1 MRKLLFIAIGLIA
14 TGCGRYVSTQ
24 GNAELSKKYS
34 SNLKYVQQGKLV
46 SENQFHFGVASGD
59 PLTDRVVIW
68 TKVSHLHMKRSKKP
82 IECNWVVGLSVGET
96 GNIKDTVA
104 KGKAIAYYKNDF
116 CVKVDVKDLK
126 PGTTYYYRFNVP
138 GGWGSPWGR
147 TKTLPA
153 NPTEVTLGFVSCSN
167 YEAGF
172 FAPYRILAGSKYD
185 DLSAVVHLGDYI
197 YEYGTKVYA
206 DTTLGRFHLPKHEL
220 TSLQD
225 YRLRYATYR
234 TDKDLQMVHRMHPMI
249 TTWDDHESANNS
261 YVDGAQNHHD
271 NEGKWS
277 DRKRAARKAYLE
289 WLPVRET
296 DDTKLYRSFKLGEL
310 ANLIILDTRLE
321 GRTKQVD
328 SISDP
333 NLYSADRTILGKTQR
348 DWFID
353 ELKSPQQWKIV
364 GNQVLFSYLRSDVL
378 GYSELY
384 MDGWDGYPAEKE
396 YIMNEV
402 YNNKIQNLVMVTG
415 DYHSSF
421 AQDIMFDVYK
431 YPELKSKGS
440 IGVELLTP
448 SVSSPN
454 IDERKP
460 KTVRKLEKRFFE
472 KNPQLRYVNL
482 RDHGFVYLKIN
493 KKYTEAQFIMGPGR
507 HKSSEQGTLDRSFRI
522 SSGSSSLKFRGGL
535 K

>member
-1 MRKLLFIAIGLIA
+1 MRKLLYICL
-14 TGCGRYVSTQ
+14 GCVVFGCSPY
-24 GNAELSKKYS
+24 NASFGDKELEKKYIGTILS
-34 SNLKYVQQGKLV
+34 YQGK
-46 SENQFHFGVASGD
+46 QKPFHFGVASGD
-59 PLTDRVVIW
+59 PLKDRVIIW
-68 TKVSHLHMKRSKKP
+68 THVEPVRGGRKSVKVAWK
-82 IECNWVVGLSVGET
+82 
-96 GNIKDTVA
+96 VA
-104 KGKAIAYYKNDF
+104 RDREFKELVNEGITTALYNNDW
-116 CVKVDVKDLK
+116 CVKVDVDGLK
-126 PGTTYYYRFNVP
+126 AGSTYFYQFSAN
-138 GGWGSPWGR
+138 GWNSQIGR

-153 NPTEVTLGFVSCSN
+153 NPEEINLGFVSCSN

-172 FAPYRILAGSKYD
+172 FAPYRILAGAPYD
-185 DLSAVVHLGDYI
+185 ELNAVVHLGDYI

-206 DTTLGRFHLPKHEL
+206 DTTLGRFHLPTHEL
-220 TSLQD
+220 NSLQD

-234 TDKDLQMVHRMHPMI
+234 TDADLQMVHRMHPMI

-261 YVDGAQNHHD
+261 YVDGAQNHQE

-277 DRKRAARKAYLE
+277 KRKQAARRAYLE

-296 DDTKLYRSFKLGEL
+296 RDTKLYRSFKFGEL

-333 NLYSADRTILGKTQR
+333 TIRDTNRTILGQPQR
-348 DWFID
+348 DWFLS
-353 ELKSPQQWKIV
+353 ELKSKEQWKIV
-364 GNQVLFSYLRSDVL
+364 GNQVLFGYLRSDVL

-384 MDGWDGYPAEKE
+384 MDGWDGYPWEKE
-396 YIMNEV
+396 YIMNEIHAHKV
-402 YNNKIQNLVMVTG
+402 QNMVMVTG

-431 YPELKSKGS
+431 QPDLEKRGA

-454 IDERKP
+454 IDERRP
-460 KTVRKLEKRFFE
+460 KTVRDLERKFYK

-482 RDHGFVYLKIN
+482 RDHGFVHLRIN
-493 KKYTEAQFIMGPGR
+493 RKYTEAQFIMGPGR
-507 HKSSEQGTLDRSFRI
+507 HKSSEKGTLDKAFRI
-522 SSGSSSLKFRGGL
+522 NSGIPKLIPRGGL